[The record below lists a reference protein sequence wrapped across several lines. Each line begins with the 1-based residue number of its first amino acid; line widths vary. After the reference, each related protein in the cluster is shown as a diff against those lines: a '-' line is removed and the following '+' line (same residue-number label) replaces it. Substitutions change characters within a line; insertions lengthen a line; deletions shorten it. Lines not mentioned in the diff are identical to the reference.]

1 MDIVTLTIIISLL
14 FIVFA
19 FGPIFFQEYNI
30 VKRESPEIN
39 FNQFSN
45 KYFLDGKDLVKM
57 DLEEIK
63 SLFQEISTTLA
74 EMERNTVNSQ
84 NEAMKDSEKI
94 QKQN

>member
-1 MDIVTLTIIISLL
+1 MDVIILTIIISLL

-30 VKRESPEIN
+30 VKGESPEIN

-45 KYFLDGKDLVKM
+45 KYFLDGKDLAKM
-57 DLEEIK
+57 DLEEMK
-63 SLFQEISTTLA
+63 SLFQEISTTIA
-74 EMERNTVNSQ
+74 EMERNAVNLK
-84 NEAMKDSEKI
+84 NEAMKESEKI

>member
-1 MDIVTLTIIISLL
+1 MDIIILTIIISLL

-19 FGPIFFQEYNI
+19 VGPIFFQEYNI

-45 KYFLDGKDLVKM
+45 KYFLDGEDLAKM
-57 DLEEIK
+57 DLEEMKI
-63 SLFQEISTTLA
+63 LFQEISTTIA
-74 EMERNTVNSQ
+74 EMERNTVHSQ
-84 NEAMKDSEKI
+84 NEPKQEPEKI